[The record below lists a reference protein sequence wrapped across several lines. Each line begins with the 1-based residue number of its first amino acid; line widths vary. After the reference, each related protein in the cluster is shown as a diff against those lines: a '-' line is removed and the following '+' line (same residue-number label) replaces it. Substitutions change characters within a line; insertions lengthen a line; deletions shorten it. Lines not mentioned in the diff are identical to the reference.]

1 MARRRTPVRA
11 LTLSLAAAL
20 SGILAVTAA
29 TPALAVGGRRASTP
43 PPAAPTRAMWVWT
56 ADDPAGVVAFAQER
70 GVTRL
75 FVAVPPQVTSSPD
88 LPRLQQLS
96 AQARAA
102 GMQVDALGGDPGW
115 VDSPSW
121 VVSSWLTPA
130 LATGLFTG
138 VHVDVEPYLLASWST
153 DQSGTV
159 KRYLSLLSTLASS
172 AGASHPL
179 EADIPFWFNTLSYG
193 RTSLDRAVMARV
205 AGTTVMAYRN
215 HAAGTDGT
223 LDIAAAAL
231 ASAAATGK
239 PIRIG
244 QETNDLGS
252 DPEEV
257 KQTFFGMTCTQM
269 EAELAAIDAALT
281 GSATYAGIA
290 VEDYRGWAA
299 MAP

>member
-1 MARRRTPVRA
+1 MARRMTPVRA

-20 SGILAVTAA
+20 AGVLAVGAA
-29 TPALAVGGRRASTP
+29 TPALAAGGKRAGAP
-43 PPAAPTRAMWVWT
+43 PPTPARAMWVWS
-56 ADDPAGVVAFAQER
+56 ADDPATVVAFARDR
-70 GVTRL
+70 GVSRL

-121 VVSSWLTPA
+121 AVTSWLTPA
-130 LATGLFTG
+130 LASGLFTG

-159 KRYLSLLSTLASS
+159 KRYLGLLSTLASS
-172 AGASHPL
+172 AGPSHPL
-179 EADIPFWFNTLSYG
+179 EADIPFWFNTVSYG
-193 RTSLDRAVMARV
+193 RTPLDRAVMTRV

-231 ASAAATGK
+231 ASARATGR
-239 PIRIG
+239 PVRIG

-252 DPEEV
+252 APEEV
-257 KQTFFGMTCTQM
+257 KQTFFGMTRTQM
-269 EAELAAIDAALT
+269 EGELAQVDAALT

-290 VEDYRGWAA
+290 VEDYRGWTA

>member
-1 MARRRTPVRA
+1 MARRRSPVRV
-11 LTLSLAAAL
+11 LSLSLAAAL
-20 SGILAVTAA
+20 AGLLGVGAA
-29 TPALAVGGRRASTP
+29 TPALAAGGKHAGTP
-43 PPAAPTRAMWVWT
+43 PPTPVRAMWVWT
-56 ADDPAGVVAFAQER
+56 ADDPATVVAFARER

-115 VDSPSW
+115 VESPSW

-130 LATGLFTG
+130 LASGLFTG

-159 KRYLSLLSTLASS
+159 KRYLGLLSTLASS
-172 AGASHPL
+172 AGSSHPL
-179 EADIPFWFNTLSYG
+179 EADIPFWFDTVSYG
-193 RTSLDRAVMARV
+193 RTPLDRAVMTRV

-231 ASAAATGK
+231 ASATATGR
-239 PIRIG
+239 PVRIG
-244 QETNDLGS
+244 QETNGLGS

-269 EAELAAIDAALT
+269 ESELAQVDAALT
-281 GSATYAGIA
+281 
-290 VEDYRGWAA
+290 
-299 MAP
+299 